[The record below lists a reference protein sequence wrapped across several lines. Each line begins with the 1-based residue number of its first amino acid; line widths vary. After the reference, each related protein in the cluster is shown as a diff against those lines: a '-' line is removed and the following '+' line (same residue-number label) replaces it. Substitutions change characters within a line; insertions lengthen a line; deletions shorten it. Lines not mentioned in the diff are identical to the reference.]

1 MVREVVLKVSEAFQQ
16 DVGYGRARIDH
27 QTRMDLDLSI
37 GDVIELEGTKV
48 TATSVWRAHPSDEGK
63 GLVRIDNLT
72 RKNAGTGLGD
82 RVKIRR
88 AEVKEARDVAL
99 APLMPEGQRI
109 EFGMGIDVIIK
120 KNMLRRPITKGDEI
134 IIPGIAFFGNALPFV
149 IVDTNPHGIV
159 MITERTILHVK
170 EEAAK
175 IIDEEGPRVSY
186 EDIGGLHLE
195 IQKVREMIE
204 LPLKHPELFD
214 RLGIDPPKGVLLHGP
229 PGTGKTLIAKA
240 VANESGA
247 NFYTINGPEIMSKFY
262 GQSEENLR
270 KVFEEAQKN
279 APSIV
284 FLDEI
289 DAIAPKRSEVHG
301 EVERR
306 VVSQLLTLMDGL
318 KGRGKVIV
326 IGATN
331 IPDVIDPALRRPGR
345 FDREIRID
353 VPDRNGRKE
362 ILLIHTRGMPINPGL
377 AEMYTGETIS
387 EEKILN
393 AIKQGIKKIHISDLL
408 RSMLRSKDKNKRTEV
423 VGKYLD
429 VIFSSF
435 KDQLPT
441 LFYEKIIR
449 LIADEITNLLP
460 YDLDES
466 EANVSAEQQ
475 ISERL
480 MTIRENPDEF
490 IKRISKESLLDEI
503 ADITYGFVG
512 ADLAALAR
520 EAAMN
525 ALRRYLPEIDLEK
538 PIPIE
543 LLEKM
548 EVTLDDFKNAHR
560 GIEPSALR
568 EFFVEIPKISWEDV
582 GGLEDVKQ
590 SLKEA
595 VEWPLSQPE
604 VFKRMGIH
612 APRGILL
619 YGPPGTGKTLLA
631 KAVAHESK
639 ANFISIKG
647 PEVLSK
653 WVGESEKAVRELF
666 KKARQVAPTI
676 VFLDEID
683 SIAPRRGTF
692 EGSHVTESVVNQLL
706 TSIDGLESMEGVV
719 VIGATNRPDIIDPG
733 LLRPGRFDRLLL
745 IPAPDSVSRL
755 EIFKIHTK
763 DMPLAKDVSLDEI
776 AEKTVGFSGAD
787 IDALCREAAMTA
799 LRDDINVKEVRK
811 SHFDRALA
819 EARGSLTD
827 DVIKYYKKVK
837 DDMGSSIAKKDKK
850 ERDIQYM

>member
-63 GLVRIDNLT
+63 RLVRIDNLT

-109 EFGMGIDVIIK
+109 EFGMGIDVIIR

-159 MITERTILHVK
+159 MITERTVLHVK

-175 IIDEEGPRVSY
+175 ITEEEGSRVSY
-186 EDIGGLHLE
+186 EDIGGLHIE

-377 AEMYTGETIS
+377 AELYPGETIN
-387 EEKILN
+387 EGKIQD
-393 AIKQGIKKIHISDLL
+393 AIKHGIKKIHISDLL
-408 RSMLRSKDKNKRTEV
+408 RSMLRSKDKNKRSEI
-423 VGKYLD
+423 VGNYLK
-429 VIFSSF
+429 VIFDSS
-435 KDQLPT
+435 KDEMPP
-441 LFYEKIIR
+441 LFYEKVIR

-460 YDLDES
+460 YDLDDTDSNVS
-466 EANVSAEQQ
+466 EADGEGMRQPACAKLS
-475 ISERL
+475 
-480 MTIRENPDEF
+480 TIT
-490 IKRISKESLLDEI
+490 S
-503 ADITYGFVG
+503 
-512 ADLAALAR
+512 
-520 EAAMN
+520 
-525 ALRRYLPEIDLEK
+525 RR
-538 PIPIE
+538 
-543 LLEKM
+543 
-548 EVTLDDFKNAHR
+548 
-560 GIEPSALR
+560 
-568 EFFVEIPKISWEDV
+568 
-582 GGLEDVKQ
+582 
-590 SLKEA
+590 
-595 VEWPLSQPE
+595 
-604 VFKRMGIH
+604 
-612 APRGILL
+612 
-619 YGPPGTGKTLLA
+619 
-631 KAVAHESK
+631 
-639 ANFISIKG
+639 
-647 PEVLSK
+647 
-653 WVGESEKAVRELF
+653 
-666 KKARQVAPTI
+666 
-676 VFLDEID
+676 FL
-683 SIAPRRGTF
+683 
-692 EGSHVTESVVNQLL
+692 
-706 TSIDGLESMEGVV
+706 
-719 VIGATNRPDIIDPG
+719 
-733 LLRPGRFDRLLL
+733 
-745 IPAPDSVSRL
+745 
-755 EIFKIHTK
+755 
-763 DMPLAKDVSLDEI
+763 
-776 AEKTVGFSGAD
+776 
-787 IDALCREAAMTA
+787 
-799 LRDDINVKEVRK
+799 
-811 SHFDRALA
+811 
-819 EARGSLTD
+819 
-827 DVIKYYKKVK
+827 
-837 DDMGSSIAKKDKK
+837 
-850 ERDIQYM
+850 

>member
-16 DVGYGRARIDH
+16 DVGYGRARIDT

-63 GLVRIDNLT
+63 RLIRIDNLT

-88 AEVKEARDVAL
+88 AEIKEARDVSL

-109 EFGMGIDVIIK
+109 EFGMGIDVIIR

-175 IIDEEGPRVSY
+175 IIEEEGPRVSY

-195 IQKVREMIE
+195 ILKVREMIE
-204 LPLKHPELFD
+204 LPLKHPKIFN

-270 KVFEEAQKN
+270 KIFEEGEKN
-279 APSIV
+279 APSII
-284 FLDEI
+284 FIDEI

-306 VVSQLLTLMDGL
+306 VVSQMLTLMDGL
-318 KGRGKVIV
+318 KGRGKLIV

-331 IPDVIDPALRRPGR
+331 LPDILDPALRRPGR
-345 FDREIRID
+345 FDREIIIAA
-353 VPDRNGRKE
+353 PDREGRKE
-362 ILLIHTRGMPINPGL
+362 ILQIHTRGMPLTKDTKLDDL
-377 AEMYTGETIS
+377 AE
-387 EEKILN
+387 
-393 AIKQGIKKIHISDLL
+393 
-408 RSMLRSKDKNKRTEV
+408 
-423 VGKYLD
+423 
-429 VIFSSF
+429 F
-435 KDQLPT
+435 
-441 LFYEKIIR
+441 
-449 LIADEITNLLP
+449 
-460 YDLDES
+460 
-466 EANVSAEQQ
+466 
-475 ISERL
+475 
-480 MTIRENPDEF
+480 
-490 IKRISKESLLDEI
+490 
-503 ADITYGFVG
+503 TYGYVG

-538 PIPIE
+538 PIPVE

-548 EVTLDDFKNAHR
+548 EVTMDDFKNAHR
-560 GIEPSALR
+560 GIEPSAMR
-568 EFFVEIPKISWEDV
+568 EFLIEIPKVSWNDI
-582 GGLEDVKQ
+582 GGLEDIKQ
-590 SLKEA
+590 QLREA
-595 VEWPLSQPE
+595 VEWPLTKPE
-604 VFKRMGIH
+604 VFKRMGITP
-612 APRGILL
+612 PRGILL

-631 KAVAHESK
+631 KAVASESK

-647 PEVLSK
+647 PEVMSK

-676 VFLDEID
+676 VFLDELD
-683 SIAPRRGTF
+683 SIAPMRGIDT
-692 EGSHVTESVVNQLL
+692 GSHVTDSVVNQLL

-719 VIGATNRPDIIDPG
+719 VIGATNRPDIIDPS
-733 LLRPGRFDRLLL
+733 LLRPGRFDRLVL
-745 IPAPDSVSRL
+745 IPSPDKEARL

-763 DMPLAKDVSLDEI
+763 NMPLGKDVDIKHLADITENY
-776 AEKTVGFSGAD
+776 SGAD
-787 IDALCREAAMTA
+787 IESLCREAAMLA
-799 LRDDINVKEVRK
+799 IRENENAAKVKK
-811 SHFDRALA
+811 IHFDRAIESVRA
-819 EARGSLTD
+819 SLTPNI
-827 DVIKYYKKVK
+827 IKFYNKVSETL
-837 DDMGSSIAKKDKK
+837 GSGIAKKDKSDK
-850 ERDIQYM
+850 DIQYM